1 MKWLLRK
8 KINLDK
14 NEGSRELQE
23 VKQELRQVR
32 SRWPEVNRLVSRLGT
47 LTEEN
52 HFSQLITDAMQ
63 GGKE

>member
-8 KINLDK
+8 KINLEK
-14 NEGSRELQE
+14 NEESRELQE

-32 SRWPEVNRLVSRLGT
+32 SRWPEVNRLVSLLGT